1 MKFSYRHGYDPEFD
15 NRVVRD
21 DAPRWVRKL
30 FFRRYWKGYFKL
42 INFRILA
49 SSLYQYMT
57 LYMSYWLWMMKNLMS
72 IN

>member
-1 MKFSYRHGYDPEFD
+1 MDTILSLTIESSVMMPLDGSESS
-15 NRVVRD
+15 
-21 DAPRWVRKL
+21 